1 MPQAFAWGAFY
12 FSESQAGSFR
22 ACTHNNNFKRDTM
35 QVFKNLDGVE
45 YKINVN
51 VLSLETVKSSCGID
65 LATLFTEGSTLLADL
80 FENPSTLCS
89 VLWVLCGTPDGD
101 KAAFLRSM
109 GGDSLEQA
117 ASALVEEVIS
127 FIPNQRKQEM
137 CRAAIAKLWQVVNAA
152 QDLAFAE
159 LASLDIKSAA
169 AKRVAA

>member
-1 MPQAFAWGAFY
+1 
-12 FSESQAGSFR
+12 
-22 ACTHNNNFKRDTM
+22 M

-45 YKINVN
+45 YQISLN
-51 VLSLETVKSSCGID
+51 VLSFEDVKKSCDVD

-89 VLWVLCGTPDGD
+89 VLWVLCGTLDGD
-101 KAAFLRSM
+101 KTAFLRSM

-117 ASALVEEVIS
+117 ANALVEEIIS
-127 FIPNQRKQEM
+127 SIPNQRKREM
-137 CRAAIAKLWQVVNAA
+137 CRAAIAKLWEVVNAA

-159 LASLDIKSAA
+159 LASLDVKAAA